1 VNLGGGAPQRPP
13 QRVCFFGT
21 YAREHTVTRL
31 LADACQAAGIEVVE
45 CHRPLWEK
53 TPHKHARY
61 FGTRSA
67 GRLLAQY
74 ARHAVALAR
83 SRRRIGKVPLYVI
96 GFNGQLDCL
105 LLRLLL
111 VRHPTPIVLAPL
123 VTLSETLVEDRGVFR
138 PGSLRARLAAFLDRA
153 SLWLPARVVMDTEA
167 HRRYVI
173 DTFGVAP
180 TRVATWYLGAD
191 TRVFTPT
198 PPLDGDG
205 PLRVLFYG
213 SFVPL
218 HGTDTVLQAATFLQ
232 ARRDIEF
239 VLAGDGPAHQASV
252 AYARQHCLDRV
263 RFLDWMPYERLGQL
277 VASAHVCLGIFGTS
291 PKAQMVIPNKVYQAA
306 AVGRPVVTA
315 DTAAVREVFTHGDT
329 AWLCRPG
336 DPAALAEAI
345 ETLGADAGTRK
356 RLAARAA
363 ALMADRFAPTA
374 QGQRLA
380 AIFAAAAGASSA

>member
-1 VNLGGGAPQRPP
+1 VIPGGGAQKGPP

-21 YAREHTVTRL
+21 YAREYTVTRL

-45 CHRPLWEK
+45 CHRPLWEE
-53 TPHKHARY
+53 TRHKHARY
-61 FGTRSA
+61 FGARSA
-67 GRLLAQY
+67 GRLLVRY
-74 ARHAVALAR
+74 ACHAVALAR
-83 SRRRIGKVPLYVI
+83 SRRRIGHVPLYVI

-111 VRHPTPIVLAPL
+111 VRQRTPIVLAPL

-138 PGSLRARLAAFLDRA
+138 PGSLRSWMAALVDGA
-153 SLWLPARVVMDTEA
+153 SLALAARVVMDTEA

-173 DTFGVAP
+173 DRFGVAP
-180 TRVATWYLGAD
+180 AQVTTWYLGAD
-191 TRVFTPT
+191 TRVFAPT
-198 PPLDGDG
+198 RLPDGDG

-213 SFVPL
+213 SFLPL
-218 HGTDTVLQAATFLQ
+218 HGAATVLQAAALLK
-232 ARRDIEF
+232 ARRDVEF
-239 VLAGDGPAHQASV
+239 VLAGDGPERQACV
-252 AYARQHCLDRV
+252 ASARQHGLDRV
-263 RFLDWMPYERLGQL
+263 RFLDWMPYEHLGQL

-306 AVGRPVVTA
+306 AAGRPVVTA
-315 DTAAVREVFTHGDT
+315 DTPAVREVFTHGDT

-345 ETLGADAGTRK
+345 EALCGDAETRK

-363 ALMADRFAPTA
+363 VLMADRFAPA
-374 QGQRLA
+374 LQGQRLA
-380 AIFAAAAGASSA
+380 AIFAAVTVAA